1 MRIFVM
7 AFLFLL
13 AAVLPARAG
22 EDTYDLDKPHTQIL
36 FSVDHM
42 GFSHSNGKFLGYEG
56 HFKLDYDHPEH
67 ASVEAVIRTG
77 SVDMGDPAW
86 DKAVKGIF
94 KTDKFPDMTFKS
106 TAVRLQSKK
115 TADVTGNLTLLGVT
129 RPVTLHVTFNKEGR
143 NPFGKY
149 ICGFS
154 ASADIRRSDFG
165 MKDYLP
171 MVGDD
176 VHIVIETEGVRHDK
190 PGQEQYNQ

>member
-1 MRIFVM
+1 MRILVM
-7 AFLFLL
+7 TFLLLL

-22 EDTYDLDKPHTQIL
+22 EDAYSLDKPHTQIM

-56 HFKLDYDHPEH
+56 NFKLDYDHPEK
-67 ASVEAVIRTG
+67 ASVEAVIHTD
-77 SVDMGDPAW
+77 SIDMGDPAW

-94 KTDKFPDMTFKS
+94 KTDKFPNMTFKS
-106 TAVRLQSKK
+106 TAVRLLSKK
-115 TADVTGNLTLLGVT
+115 TADVIGDLTLLGVT
-129 RPVTLHVTFNKEGR
+129 KPVTLHVTFNKEGR

-154 ASADIRRSDFG
+154 AYADIRRSDFG

-171 MVGDD
+171 VVGDD
-176 VHIVIETEGVRHDK
+176 VHIVIETEGVRHDR